1 MRFALLLCLTLLA
14 ACQPESMPTP
24 SATTPSTA
32 ATPSKAA
39 NHLRMMVDG
48 VNWEADHDIFGA
60 VHPNGYDKA
69 VLVAGSLGPKDGNE
83 QTFNLNLYGID
94 APGVISVQTGN
105 PQQHVAQLAN
115 QTPERF
121 LSGGPM
127 GFDMQVEIVDMQA
140 APTRLRVRFAG
151 TLMGND
157 SRAVKITDGEFSYS
171 E

>member
-1 MRFALLLCLTLLA
+1 MRFALLLSLTLLV

-24 SATTPSTA
+24 SATTPRTD

-39 NHLRMMVDG
+39 NHLRMKVDG
-48 VNWEADHDIFGA
+48 VMWEADHDIFGA
-60 VHPNGYDKA
+60 VHPSGYDKA

-83 QTFNLNLYGID
+83 QSFNLNLYGID
-94 APGVISVQTGN
+94 APGLVSVQTDN
-105 PQQHVAQLAN
+105 PHLHVAQLAN

-140 APTRLRVRFAG
+140 VPTRLHVRFEG

-157 SRAVKITDGEFSYS
+157 AHAVKITDGEFSYS